1 MNGAAIGAIAGMGA
15 IGGIGAM
22 YGAAIAIGA
31 NSRAISRAI
40 GAKRSA
46 SIASYVADLLLVDA
60 NRFTRHLVRTPCDL
74 PHLFLVDPRCFS
86 RHLLG
91 LALDLSH
98 AVPIDVV
105 VEVPEW
111 NRRYRSSARRR
122 SVRCLRGTWRRCRGR
137 HRFGGR
143 GRRLLSH
150 ADNRSRSE
158 RNKGERDPFHRSSP
172 NSQKCQ
178 RRPCAVAE

>member
-1 MNGAAIGAIAGMGA
+1 M
-15 IGGIGAM
+15 GGIGVM
-22 YGAAIAIGA
+22 YGAATAIGA
-31 NSRAISRAI
+31 NSRRDVAGHRREAL
-40 GAKRSA
+40 GVDAGHL
-46 SIASYVADLLLVDA
+46 ADLLLVDA
-60 NRFTRHLVRTPCDL
+60 NRFTRHLVGASRDL
-74 PHLFLVDPRCFS
+74 AHLFLVDARRFS

-111 NRRYRSSARRR
+111 NRRCGSSARRR
-122 SVRCLRGTWRRCRGR
+122 CDRGLRRAWRRCRRG
-137 HRFGGR
+137 HRSGGR